1 MKKLLRCFYCDDT
14 GVSAVEFA
22 LIAAFVLVPL
32 LLGGSELGYRTWAKH
47 QFENAAQAGM
57 DYAIVKQCADHAC
70 GQITA
75 AAVQEAVHTATKVGP
90 YVTVAP
96 ASGCGANYTC
106 YGCPGSS
113 GVTFSATSTTCANGG
128 SSGTYAALTA
138 SYSYTPLFQACG
150 DLLPSSLCSNAPITW
165 TVTVISRVF

>member
-1 MKKLLRCFYCDDT
+1 MKTLLRRFYCDDT

-22 LIAAFVLVPL
+22 LIAAFLLIPL
-32 LLGGSELGYRTWAKH
+32 LLGASELGYRTWAKH

-75 AAVQEAVHTATKVGP
+75 AAVQDAVHTATRVGP
-90 YVTVAP
+90 NVTVAP

-106 YGCPGSS
+106 YGCPGAS
-113 GVTFSATSTTCANGG
+113 GVTFSATQTTCARGNRFRTFAQERWPCKPF
-128 SSGTYAALTA
+128 SSGPAWHTCAT
-138 SYSYTPLFQACG
+138 
-150 DLLPSSLCSNAPITW
+150 SSCRRKSLRETIAK
-165 TVTVISRVF
+165 

>member
-1 MKKLLRCFYCDDT
+1 MKKLLRRFYDDES

-22 LIAAFVLVPL
+22 LIAAFLLVPL

-57 DYAIVKQCADHAC
+57 DYAIVTQCADDTC

-75 AAVQEAVHTATKVGP
+75 AAVQNAVQTATKLTN
-90 YVTVAP
+90 VTVAP
-96 ASGCGANYTC
+96 ASGCRANYTC

-113 GVTFSATSTTCANGG
+113 GVTFSATSATCANGG
-128 SSGTYAALTA
+128 SSGIYAALTA
-138 SYSYTPLFQACG
+138 TYSYTPLFQACG
-150 DLLPSSLCSNAPITW
+150 DLLPSSLCNGPVTW
-165 TVTVISRVF
+165 TVTEISRVR